1 MVASNGQDS
10 SVKQESGHE
19 DADGGQTTTSSET
32 GTTSEDEA
40 RKKACEEAEKKDKRT
55 QAVFICIRLASLLGS
70 LFCMIV
76 AVFGLFDLSIP
87 IRVVGCVACAILFD
101 IGFVTMVALC
111 QLEREM
117 MMADEEFDF

>member
-32 GTTSEDEA
+32 GTTPEDEA
-40 RKKACEEAEKKDKRT
+40 RKKACEEAEKKDEKT
-55 QAVFICIRLASLLGS
+55 QAVLICVSLASLIGS
-70 LFCMIV
+70 LCCMIV
-76 AVFGLFDLSIP
+76 SVFGLFDLSIP
-87 IRVVGCVACAILFD
+87 IRVVGCAAGAILCG
-101 IGFVTMVALC
+101 IGFMAMAALG
-111 QLEREM
+111 QLESEM